1 MVGVEQDLLVLTVDQ
16 RGSRDTPDLVP
27 EVIAALEGVPL
38 HRRFER
44 TAGDELQG
52 VQTDPGALP
61 VVLET
66 LLRAGSWN
74 IGIGAGPVE
83 HPLPESAR
91 AGRGAAYVRA
101 REAVTTA
108 KASPWHTREVGD
120 GAAARDLESAIW
132 LWAALL
138 DRRTPKG
145 WEVTDL
151 VDSGLTYE
159 EAGRRLGISQSAVSQ
174 RAQAA
179 GLAEGRRARE
189 LVGHLGA
196 GLLGQEV

>member
-1 MVGVEQDLLVLTVDQ
+1 MEPDLVVLTVDQ

-27 EVIAALEGVPL
+27 DVIAALEDVPL

-52 VQTDPGALP
+52 VLSDPRALP

-74 IGIGAGPVE
+74 IGIGTGPVE
-83 HPLPESAR
+83 HPLPDSAR
-91 AGRGAAYVRA
+91 AGRGTAYVRA

-108 KASPWHTREVGD
+108 KTSPWHVRVVGD
-120 GAAARDLESAIW
+120 DPTARDLESAIW

-189 LVGHLGA
+189 LVAHLGA
-196 GLLGQEV
+196 RLLGREA